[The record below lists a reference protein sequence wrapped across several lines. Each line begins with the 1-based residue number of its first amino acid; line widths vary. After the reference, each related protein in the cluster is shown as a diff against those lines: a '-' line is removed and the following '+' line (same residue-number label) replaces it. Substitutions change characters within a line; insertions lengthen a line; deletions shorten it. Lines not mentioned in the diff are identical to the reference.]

1 MPLLHSW
8 YFIRNQSRYFI
19 GFVKRNIQHPAY
31 ILHDGL
37 RLKGSEGGYL
47 TYGIVAI
54 VLRYIIYDFP
64 SSFEAEVDIEIR
76 KGYTFRIQESF
87 EEKIVFYRVYI
98 CDCSCVGYKGTG
110 SGSSSRSYWNTM
122 GLCPVYVVSDN
133 KKVCGEVHLYDD
145 VQFILESFFQTL
157 HLLFCRIRVSYCQT
171 FIGEG
176 CKILRIILVLRRNLA
191 FWKDR
196 TWEVNGK
203 LASLCNFS
211 CILNGLWK
219 ILEKLL
225 HFLGGP
231 EIELPLFISHSVFVC
246 FLGLGSDTDESVMGI
261 PVVFVYV
268 VDIVGA
274 YKRYS
279 QFL

>member
-1 MPLLHSW
+1 MS
-8 YFIRNQSRYFI
+8 
-19 GFVKRNIQHPAY
+19 
-31 ILHDGL
+31 
-37 RLKGSEGGYL
+37 
-47 TYGIVAI
+47 
-54 VLRYIIYDFP
+54 
-64 SSFEAEVDIEIR
+64 
-76 KGYTFRIQESF
+76 
-87 EEKIVFYRVYI
+87 
-98 CDCSCVGYKGTG
+98 
-110 SGSSSRSYWNTM
+110 
-122 GLCPVYVVSDN
+122 
-133 KKVCGEVHLYDD
+133 
-145 VQFILESFFQTL
+145 
-157 HLLFCRIRVSYCQT
+157 
-171 FIGEG
+171 
-176 CKILRIILVLRRNLA
+176 
-191 FWKDR
+191 
-196 TWEVNGK
+196 

-231 EIELPLFISHSVFVC
+231 EIEFPLFISHSVFVC